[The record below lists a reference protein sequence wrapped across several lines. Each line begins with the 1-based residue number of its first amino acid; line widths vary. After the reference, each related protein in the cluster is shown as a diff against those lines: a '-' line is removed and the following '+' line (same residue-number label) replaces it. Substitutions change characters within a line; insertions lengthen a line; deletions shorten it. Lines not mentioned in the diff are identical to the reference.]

1 MDIDSVNGNSYIFE
15 ERMQTVELVFKNQ
28 KNHKKKS
35 GTAKNTS
42 KKKTSPRHQNSQLVN
57 KG

>member
-28 KNHKKKS
+28 KNHKKSQGQLKIRPR
-35 GTAKNTS
+35 
-42 KKKTSPRHQNSQLVN
+42 KKLHPDINIVN
-57 KG
+57 